1 MSWLSKLVSG
11 NTLKIAA
18 IAAAGYAGKE
28 YMFGS
33 SSGHG
38 YDIST
43 GAYIAPKFAG
53 DNFAASTFNKFNITP
68 FSSTAF
74 GQSTVGQAITSV
86 GSFLNLDKQ
95 AGLMEV
101 VGGLSAAQRFEKMPS
116 AGTISATS
124 FNANTD
130 FQAGRIGQ
138 IPIGNGGQVGS
149 ALNSEAMRA
158 YMAKQV
164 AMMGMPKMMAL
175 PTAASVGS
183 SSLTASTSSKRRQ
196 YQRMV

>member
-1 MSWLSKLVSG
+1 MSWLSKLVGG
-11 NTLKIAA
+11 NTLKLAA

-33 SSGHG
+33 STAINPHTDVFS
-38 YDIST
+38 
-43 GAYIAPKFAG
+43 G

-116 AGTISATS
+116 VDPISATS

>member
-1 MSWLSKLVSG
+1 MSWLSKLVGG

-33 SSGHG
+33 SYTDPMSLETTF
-38 YDIST
+38 T
-43 GAYIAPKFAG
+43 GG
-53 DNFAASTFNKFNITP
+53 NFAADTFNKYNITP
-68 FSSTAF
+68 FSGTAF

-196 YQRMV
+196 YKRMV